1 VVATCLPR
9 GADLVTAELAILR
22 AGAAY
27 LPLDPENPADRLAY
41 MCADA
46 GVRLV
51 VSSARWADRVPP
63 GLPILELD
71 ALDDGLPSPSPVTL
85 DSRNLA
91 YVIYT
96 SGSTGRPKGV
106 MVEHSTLA
114 NVVAW
119 RRDRCGL
126 GPSDKT
132 AMIASPGFD
141 ASVTDV
147 WPPLTA
153 GASIWVPDQETR
165 LTPARLQ
172 AWLLER
178 GVTVTEVPTPLG
190 ELLLDLPWPSTC
202 SLRLLITGG
211 DRLHSRPRPEI
222 PFQLLNEYGPTE
234 NTCTSTAG
242 VVAPL
247 GHAEGLPAIG
257 TPIAGTVANILDRW
271 MQPTPCGTGGELLLG
286 GAGVARG
293 YLGRPDLTAERFL
306 PDPFATTP
314 GSRLYVSGDSV
325 RRLADGDLGFLGRK
339 DSQVKIRGFRIELGE
354 ITAALRS
361 HPAVHDAHV
370 LVRADAQVG
379 GNYLAAYVVA
389 SDAGRAPTADELRA
403 HLARDLPAYMLP
415 SAYVHLPALPLNRS
429 GKVDQRALPAP
440 DRQPAA
446 DRLVAPASAL
456 EARLAEIWRDVL
468 KVDRVGVED
477 SFFDL
482 GGHSLLLAA
491 VHGQLVEALGRP
503 LPLVKLFEHPT
514 IRSLAR
520 HLEGTST
527 AAAQQPDRGAQLRA
541 GRARLSR
548 RTRIS
553 AHTTQALTTQAI
565 TTKGGNNDVR

>member
-1 VVATCLPR
+1 MR
-9 GADLVTAELAILR
+9 R
-22 AGAAY
+22 Y

-51 VSSARWADRVPP
+51 VTSARWADRVPP
-63 GLPILELD
+63 GLPILELE
-71 ALDDGLPSPSPVTL
+71 ALDEGLAGPSPVAL

-106 MVEHSTLA
+106 MVEHSSLA

-153 GASIWVPDQETR
+153 GACIWVPDQETR
-165 LTPARLQ
+165 LTPARLA

-178 GVTVTEVPTPLG
+178 GVTVTEVPTPLA
-190 ELLLDLPWPSTC
+190 ELLLDLPWPSRC

-211 DRLHSRPRPEI
+211 DRLHCRPRPEI
-222 PFQLLNEYGPTE
+222 PFRLLNEYGPTE
-234 NTCTSTAG
+234 NTATSTAG

-257 TPIAGTVANILDRW
+257 SPIAGTVAHILDPW
-271 MQPTPCGTGGELLLG
+271 MQPTPFGTGGELLLG

-306 PDPFATTP
+306 PDPFAAKP
-314 GSRLYVSGDSV
+314 GSRLYASGDSV
-325 RRLADGDLGFLGRK
+325 RRLADGDLDFLGRK

-361 HPAVHDAHV
+361 HPAVRDAHV

-379 GNYLAAYVVA
+379 GNFLAAYVVP

-415 SAYVHLPALPLNRS
+415 SAFVHLPVLPLNRS

-456 EARLAEIWRDVL
+456 EARLAEIWREVL
-468 KVDRVGVED
+468 KVGP
-477 SFFDL
+477 
-482 GGHSLLLAA
+482 GGRG
-491 VHGQLVEALGRP
+491 GQLLRPWRTFPAARRGPRTARRSAGEAATTGQAVRAPHHPLAGPAPRGNFDGRRP
-503 LPLVKLFEHPT
+503 AAGPRRT
-514 IRSLAR
+514 AAR
-520 HLEGTST
+520 RPCAAQPPHQNLSPCNPSPYKPRRKQRCSMTTVITKSCAITRTST
-527 AAAQQPDRGAQLRA
+527 RSGPPA
-541 GRARLSR
+541 
-548 RTRIS
+548 
-553 AHTTQALTTQAI
+553 
-565 TTKGGNNDVR
+565 